1 MSDREIRRA
10 LSAFSSSAVLDEVE
24 EMMGNVYFAQ
34 WRASRDAE
42 AREQIYTKLLI
53 LEDLFAE
60 FSAIITDNRE
70 TER

>member
-24 EMMGNVYFAQ
+24 EMMGKVYFAQ

>member
-24 EMMGNVYFAQ
+24 EMMGKVYFAQ

-70 TER
+70 TEI